1 MLLGKTKK
9 RIEEK
14 EAEIKLNLSN
24 NYKDTAYQ
32 CFVEYVDVINELKG
46 NGKIGDKDYEKL
58 VTKIEEYKK
67 TFKNYIK

>member
-14 EAEIKLNLSN
+14 ETEIKLNLSN
-24 NYKDTAYQ
+24 NYKDTAYKSYL
-32 CFVEYVDVINELKG
+32 EYVDVINEFKE

-58 VTKIEEYKK
+58 SLKIEEYKK
-67 TFKNYIK
+67 VFKNYIK

>member
-24 NYKDTAYQ
+24 NYKDTAYKSYL
-32 CFVEYVDVINELKG
+32 EYIDVINEFKE

-58 VTKIEEYKK
+58 SLKIDEYKK
-67 TFKNYIK
+67 VFKNYIK

>member
-24 NYKDTAYQ
+24 NYKDTAYKSYL
-32 CFVEYVDVINELKG
+32 EYIDVINEFKE

-58 VTKIEEYKK
+58 SLKIEEYKK
-67 TFKNYIK
+67 VFKNYIK